1 MPADSSPSAL
11 QVTTDVEL
19 WRAVV
24 DDGDPDAFAMIY
36 DRHCDATHRYLARR
50 VPSRELAEDLLS
62 IVFLEA
68 WRSRA
73 SARLES
79 GSARPWILGIAR
91 MTLRRK
97 ARTDFRRRRAM
108 DRVPQEPPQPDHA
121 DEVIEVLDRRA
132 EATHVRAAFAALRQ
146 VDQDVI
152 ETCLWQGLD
161 YASAATALG
170 VPIGTVKSRL
180 SRART
185 RLIARLDE
193 LDKERR

>member
-1 MPADSSPSAL
+1 MPADSP
-11 QVTTDVEL
+11 QRTVPDGTDVEL
-19 WRAVV
+19 WRAVIA
-24 DDGDPDAFAMIY
+24 DGDSDAFAIIY

-50 VPSRELAEDLLS
+50 VSSRELAEDLLS

-73 SARLES
+73 SARLDS

-97 ARTDFRRRRAM
+97 ARTDFRHRRAM
-108 DRVPQEPPQPDHA
+108 DRVPQESPQPDHA
-121 DEVIEVLDRRA
+121 DDVVELLDRRT
-132 EATHVRAAFAALRQ
+132 EAAHVRAAFADLRR

-161 YASAATALG
+161 YASAATVLG

-193 LDKERR
+193 LDKEHR

>member
-1 MPADSSPSAL
+1 M
-11 QVTTDVEL
+11 QVQTDVEL
-19 WRAVV
+19 WRAVI
-24 DDGDPDAFAMIY
+24 DGDSDSFAIIY
-36 DRHCDATHRYLARR
+36 DRHCDAAHRYLARR
-50 VPSRELAEDLLS
+50 VSSRELSEDLLS

-73 SARLES
+73 TARLDS

-97 ARTDFRRRRAM
+97 ARSEIRRRRAM

-121 DEVIEVLDRRA
+121 DDVIEVLDRRA
-132 EATHVRAAFAALRQ
+132 EATRVQAAFRALRQ
-146 VDQDVI
+146 ADQDVI

-161 YASAATALG
+161 YVSAATVLNIP
-170 VPIGTVKSRL
+170 VGTVKSRL
-180 SRART
+180 SRARA

-193 LDKERR
+193 LDKEQR